1 MHYYLPRSGHHKG
14 ASVCCVSDCGT
25 SAADDQ
31 EDPLLLLLHERDS
44 HAKDRFT
51 MCLPIWTLLVLL
63 SHRQVCDYESVA
75 TLFFIP
81 VSFFHKNERFFNK
94 TGKQALDRQE

>member
-1 MHYYLPRSGHHKG
+1 MY
-14 ASVCCVSDCGT
+14 VSDCGT

-31 EDPLLLLLHERDS
+31 EDPLFLERDS

-51 MCLPIWTLLVLL
+51 MCLPIRTLLVLL
-63 SHRQVCDYESVA
+63 SLRQVCDYDSVA

-81 VSFFHKNERFFNK
+81 VSFFHKKERFFNK